1 MSSLA
6 QARKDLRVYQ
16 IFSLHCL
23 RLAPDT
29 TVFVK
34 RLLRVLVLTCLC
46 PGIRADVVDWLY
58 DVEVPVASQSS
69 SDTQAAA
76 ARGFATVLTRITGL
90 EDIPRNPVVAAALE
104 NPERFY
110 ARYRFVRR
118 PSGVDGAVDQ
128 HTILEIGFDP
138 RAVQDLVRSAA
149 LPLWSANR
157 PRVLAWI
164 VMDAAATRIAT
175 NRDSSE
181 WVRTIEARGR
191 DRGVPMQ
198 LPLMDLEDRE
208 RISDS
213 TILGG
218 FSEQILGASERYGTR
233 YVLVA
238 RIWMNNGGLWR
249 GTGSLMFEGRQTD
262 FAYEGETRDL
272 VGTKLIDAVA
282 DELVQRFVVFG
293 LHTAGINIWVSG
305 VTTISDYGSLLRYL
319 QSLEFIDRVDV
330 AEVSINQIRVVV
342 HTRSTLRQLSELLY
356 SDGLIAKDTSEKS
369 AFDLNRHV
377 WRGER

>member
-6 QARKDLRVYQ
+6 QAWKDLRVYQ
-16 IFSLHCL
+16 TFSLHCL
-23 RLAPDT
+23 CLAPDT
-29 TVFVK
+29 TAFVK
-34 RLLRVLVLTCLC
+34 RLLLVLVLTCLC
-46 PGIRADVVDWLY
+46 PEIRADVVDWLY
-58 DVEVPVASQSS
+58 DVEVPVATQSS

-76 ARGFATVLTRITGL
+76 ARAFATVLTRITGL
-90 EDIPRNPVVAAALE
+90 EDIPRNPMVAAALR

-110 ARYRFVRR
+110 ARYRFVQR
-118 PSGVDGAVDQ
+118 PSGVDGAVDH
-128 HTILEIGFDP
+128 HTTLEIGFDP

-164 VMDAAATRIAT
+164 AMDAGATRVAT
-175 NRDSSE
+175 NRDNSD
-181 WVRTIEARGR
+181 WVRAIEARGR

-218 FSEQILGASERYGTR
+218 FSEQILRASERYGTQ
-233 YVLVA
+233 YILVA
-238 RIWMNNGGLWR
+238 RIWMDNGGLWR
-249 GTGSLMFEGRQTD
+249 GTGSLMFEGRQAD

-305 VTTISDYGSLLRYL
+305 ITAISDYGSLLRYL